1 MGKKYMF
8 TGFCIRIQVSV
19 YMNHND
25 INNEYNSY
33 LSEILGVIDRRFI
46 DIFPILL
53 DDLLIFYKTP
63 LILLHGPLM

>member
-8 TGFCIRIQVSV
+8 TGFCICIQVSV